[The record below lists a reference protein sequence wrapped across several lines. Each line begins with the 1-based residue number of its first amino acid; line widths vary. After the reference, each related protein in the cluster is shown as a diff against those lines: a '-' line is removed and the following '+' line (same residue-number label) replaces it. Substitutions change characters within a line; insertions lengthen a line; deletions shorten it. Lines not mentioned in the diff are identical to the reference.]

1 MVEESGSCH
10 ATTHTTSILIYRN
23 PDPPAW
29 ARRFSTVR
37 KGSSKSKLQDT
48 YTSFMM
54 RCVTE
59 EIKLDLASSS
69 RKPNAEK
76 SSQLTHGWVILKLR
90 TNNSQPT
97 VKTST
102 FGFHVFSMGSMLGMS
117 RGSFFDDKV
126 SERRRAR
133 FRRGDPSLY
142 ARQRPSKRA

>member
-69 RKPNAEK
+69 RKPNE
-76 SSQLTHGWVILKLR
+76 
-90 TNNSQPT
+90 PT